1 MDLIF
6 RVSGRA
12 DIPCLGESSHIQVI
26 VDHHQL
32 VFQVGAG
39 ETVGFQPKDGLHV
52 GGRPEQFLQEQP
64 DAGLA
69 LAALAGQDQHLLRL
83 GGRDEKVTDIFL
95 QGLNV
100 LWNQQL
106 VQKFQPLHGRC
117 GIRLVFD
124 REPVQAEFLVR
135 NKTTLLQIIGAV
147 LEVDT
152 IELRFPFLAVCLDLE
167 GLYQTLDL
175 FGNVIAGMV
184 AYLLV
189 NLVDELIL
197 VHFAVQVK

>member
-1 MDLIF
+1 MEGI
-6 RVSGRA
+6 
-12 DIPCLGESSHIQVI
+12 
-26 VDHHQL
+26 
-32 VFQVGAG
+32 
-39 ETVGFQPKDGLHV
+39 
-52 GGRPEQFLQEQP
+52 
-64 DAGLA
+64 
-69 LAALAGQDQHLLRL
+69 
-83 GGRDEKVTDIFL
+83 EKVTDIFL
-95 QGLNV
+95 QSQNILG
-100 LWNQQL
+100 NQQL

-152 IELRFPFLAVCLDLE
+152 IELRFPLFAVRFNFE

-175 FGNVIAGMV
+175 FGNVIAGMI